1 MNINKNKLRG
11 AAAVLF
17 FMILILIVIGSKKM
31 VIKVNYLDL
40 GGDIQIIGSLNKPLG
55 EILTVEGIIVDD
67 TYTKRKSDSGKLL
80 LKVESIN
87 GEKISNEIIISF
99 SAFKWVSIKEVKVDD
114 YKKFI
119 GYETG
124 AMTGIPEKAF
134 EYMPQVATEGF
145 HFSTYFQI
153 CKEL

>member
-1 MNINKNKLRG
+1 MNIKKLHT
-11 AAAVLF
+11 ALWVLF
-17 FMILILIVIGSKKM
+17 FIVLILVVVGGKKM
-31 VIKVNYLDL
+31 VTKVNYMDL
-40 GGDIQIIGSLNKPLG
+40 GGEIQIIGSLNKPLG

-80 LKVESIN
+80 LKIESIN
-87 GEKISNEIIISF
+87 GEKISNEIIIPF
-99 SAFKWVSIKEVKVDD
+99 STFKWVSIKDVKVDD

-124 AMTGIPEKAF
+124 EMTGIPEKAF
-134 EYMPQVATEGF
+134 DYMPQVATEGF
-145 HFSTYFQI
+145 QFSTYFQI